1 MEEDSDTNISSTTN
15 TILTL
20 LSTEEIANITVNLS
34 GHDEEEH
41 YKRVQ
46 ASKTV
51 VLATFLVILVVG
63 TVGNLLSF
71 IVMQRG
77 SLKKSSTCFYMAML
91 AVADSSKF
99 IVSLCR

>member
-34 GHDEEEH
+34 GQDEEEH

-51 VLATFLVILVVG
+51 VLARFLLYW
-63 TVGNLLSF
+63 LLE
-71 IVMQRG
+71 
-77 SLKKSSTCFYMAML
+77 L
-91 AVADSSKF
+91 
-99 IVSLCR
+99 

>member
-1 MEEDSDTNISSTTN
+1 MEEHSDMNISSTAN

-20 LSTEEIANITVNLS
+20 LSTEEIATITVNLS
-34 GHDEEEH
+34 GQDEEGH

-51 VLATFLVILVVG
+51 VLATFPVILVVG

-77 SLKKSSTCFYMAML
+77 SLKKSATCFYMAML

-99 IVSLCR
+99 IVSLYR

>member
-1 MEEDSDTNISSTTN
+1 MEEHSDMNISSTAN

-34 GHDEEEH
+34 AHDEEGH

-51 VLATFLVILVVG
+51 VLATFPVILFVG
-63 TVGNLLSF
+63 TIGNLLSF

-91 AVADSSKF
+91 AVADSCKF
-99 IVSLCR
+99 IVSLYR